1 MMCSILISFAMCY
14 GTMEVCIVVWLVSVS
29 CSVMVSGFVVIFGV
43 YLVLLNVGCFLS
55 LRGCDGC
62 YDTG

>member
-1 MMCSILISFAMCY
+1 MVVMCSILISFAMCC

-43 YLVLLNVGCFLS
+43 YLVLLNVVVS
-55 LRGCDGC
+55 
-62 YDTG
+62 